1 MDLPQNWEKKALIVV
16 IVVLIATVIYSFNP
30 FPANPTNNTTVEQAP
45 SGPTVVPFPKKNNSN
60 STDNNNTTNSSSK
73 ITADDAKRIAEQ
85 ANPGYIADDPIQ
97 GSINV
102 NSTNYFVY
110 IVTLTKENE
119 ASKTIYI
126 DADTGIIVK

>member
-16 IVVLIATVIYSFNP
+16 GVVLIVIVIYSFNP
-30 FPANPTNNTTVEQAP
+30 FPATPTNTTTVEQAP
-45 SGPTVVPFPKKNNSN
+45 SGPTVVPFPKKDNSN
-60 STDNNNTTNSSSK
+60 STDNNTSTNSSFK

-85 ANPGYIADDPIQ
+85 ANPGYTVDATTPETEPIN
-97 GSINV
+97 G
-102 NSTNYFVY
+102 TNYFVY

-119 ASKTIYI
+119 VSKTIYI